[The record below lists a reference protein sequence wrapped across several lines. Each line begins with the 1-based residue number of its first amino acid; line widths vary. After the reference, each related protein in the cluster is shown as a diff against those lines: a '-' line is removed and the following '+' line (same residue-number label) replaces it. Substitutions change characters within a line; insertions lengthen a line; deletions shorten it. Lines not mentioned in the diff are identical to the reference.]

1 MPINVNVDDF
11 ARVETDRMFASFQ
24 TDAGGVDGSWA
35 FPAIGPV

>member
-1 MPINVNVDDF
+1 MPIHVNVDDF
-11 ARVETDRMFASFQ
+11 ARVETDRMFASCK

>member
-1 MPINVNVDDF
+1 MPINVDVGDF

-35 FPAIGPV
+35 SSAIEPV